1 MLIHRSSAIAS
12 VLGDHKR
19 QMLRE
24 LMGVD
29 MLLLDSKVF
38 IIVNSCQDGSHFE
51 PRPVSPPI
59 PNKCDWET
67 EPAEV
72 DFPNSAMI
80 GKVFSRFTFSFSFVL
95 VLLREARLRDR
106 SVAAKKSTAAGGLKS
121 VLKNPTGSK
130 SSGSSFE
137 DDDEVGDW
145 GYVVRQH
152 QRVED
157 VDLSGGEGS
166 SCRDLARSIMKL
178 GELYERIEGAKQRM
192 MIELDTPMM
201 EAAQELEL

>member
-29 MLLLDSKVF
+29 MLLLDSKVKTE
-38 IIVNSCQDGSHFE
+38 VTLNQGLSHHQFQIN
-51 PRPVSPPI
+51 V
-59 PNKCDWET
+59 T
-67 EPAEV
+67 
-72 DFPNSAMI
+72 
-80 GKVFSRFTFSFSFVL
+80 GKLNLLSSRFTFSFSFVL

-137 DDDEVGDW
+137 DDDEVG
-145 GYVVRQH
+145 
-152 QRVED
+152 
-157 VDLSGGEGS
+157 
-166 SCRDLARSIMKL
+166 
-178 GELYERIEGAKQRM
+178 ELYERIEGAKQRM

-201 EAAQELEL
+201 EAAQELELWSLKDPSLASVELLLQVRSCTD